1 MTTAAARMPKAI
13 HPHCVVLLDA
23 SLFDAAAAPAAAAA
37 AGLRPAV
44 VVVVAVVVTVLVTVG
59 ETAVWVTA
67 GAVCVTAGAVCV
79 TTTVLVTGAASAV
92 SVSILVDTG
101 CVVVAGVDRV
111 GVENVGAV
119 RVADVLVAVA
129 AVLPPPHD
137 VSATAASTPSVP
149 APRSLEP
156 AVSAVTARV

>member
-1 MTTAAARMPKAI
+1 MPKAI
-13 HPHCVVLLDA
+13 QPHCVVLLDA

-44 VVVVAVVVTVLVTVG
+44 VVVVAVVVNVLVTVG

-67 GAVCVTAGAVCV
+67 GAVCVT
-79 TTTVLVTGAASAV
+79 TTVLVTGGAAAV

-101 CVVVAGVDRV
+101 CVVVVGVDRV
-111 GVENVGAV
+111 GVENVGVV

-137 VSATAASTPSVP
+137 VSATAASTPRVP

-156 AVSAVTARV
+156 AASAVTARV